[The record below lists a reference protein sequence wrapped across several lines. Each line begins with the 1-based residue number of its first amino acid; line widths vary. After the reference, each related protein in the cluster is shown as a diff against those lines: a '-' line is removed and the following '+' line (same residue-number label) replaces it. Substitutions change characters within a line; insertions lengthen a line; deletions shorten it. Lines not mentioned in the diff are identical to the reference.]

1 MNILSVEQI
10 SKSFGARTLFSNL
23 SFGISQ
29 GQKVALVA
37 RNGTGKTTLLN
48 ILAGLD
54 TADSGLVT
62 FRKGLKVN
70 YLPQDPQLPSNMHL
84 MDYLLGSDMEEMQAI
99 RNYEWA
105 LLHPDNM
112 DGFDQAL
119 AEMERLQAWDTEVR
133 IKQILSQLKLD
144 AFDAPISGLS
154 GGQKKRLALA
164 RALVDQPDF
173 LILDEPT
180 NHLDFDMVEWLENT
194 LGQSGLTLFLVTHD
208 RYFLEAVCDQIIELE
223 NGSLFTYPGSYGN
236 YLEKKAERIMQFQSS
251 TEKAQ
256 NLYRKELEWMRRQ
269 PKARGT
275 KAKARVDNFSHIETA
290 AKQKLKDERVKLEMK
305 VERLGS
311 KILEVHKLRKSFDD
325 LKIVDG
331 FSYVFKSGD
340 RIGIVGPN
348 GVGKSTFLKMLNGEI
363 APDGGKV
370 VTGETL
376 VTAHY
381 KQDGMQLKDDKR
393 VIEVVKEIAEFI
405 PLTKGQKLT
414 ASQLLE
420 RFLFE
425 GDAQYTY
432 VSKLSGGEKRR
443 LFLLT
448 LLMKNP
454 NFLILDEP
462 TNDLDLITLQVLED
476 FLLDF
481 PGILLIVSHDRF
493 FLDKL
498 ANHLFVFE
506 GHGQIRDFPGNYSE
520 YREWKAEQDKMKV
533 RQESAA
539 KNNKATAKPLVS
551 ARDKAKRTYKEE
563 QEFQV
568 LGRRISELE
577 ASKMAITQKFE
588 QPAPEDD
595 LEALSREMTAL
606 VAELDAAEMRWLELS
621 ELEG

>member
-10 SKSFGARTLFSNL
+10 SKSFGARVLFSNL

-54 TADSGLVT
+54 SADSGLVT
-62 FRKGLKVN
+62 YRKGLKVN
-70 YLPQDPQLPSNMHL
+70 YLPQDPQLPSNMRL
-84 MDYLLGSDMEEMQAI
+84 IDYLLGSDMEEMQAI

-112 DGFDQAL
+112 EGFDQAL

-223 NGSLFTYPGSYGN
+223 QGNLFTYPGSYGN

-269 PKARGT
+269 PKARST
-275 KAKARVDNFSHIETA
+275 KAKARVDNFSNIETA

-311 KILEVHKLRKSFDD
+311 KILEVHKLRKSFDN

-348 GVGKSTFLKMLNGEI
+348 GVGKSTFLRMLNGEI

-370 VTGETL
+370 VSGETL

-425 GDAQYTY
+425 GDAQYTF

-498 ANHLFVFE
+498 AGHLFVFE
-506 GHGQIRDFPGNYSE
+506 GDGQIRDFPGNYSE
-520 YREWKAEQDKMKV
+520 YREWKAEQDKMKA

-539 KNNKATAKPLVS
+539 RSNKTTAKPIVS
-551 ARDKAKRTYKEE
+551 IRDKAKRTYKEE
-563 QEFQV
+563 QEFQA
-568 LGRRISELE
+568 LGLRISELE
-577 ASKMAITQKFE
+577 ASKAAITQKFE
-588 QPAPEDD
+588 QPEPGDD
-595 LEALSREMTAL
+595 LEALSREMSAL
-606 VAELDAAEMRWLELS
+606 MAELDAAELRWLELS

>member
-10 SKSFGARTLFSNL
+10 RKSFGARQLFADL

-37 RNGTGKTTLLN
+37 RNGTGKTTLMD

-54 TADSGLVT
+54 TADKGQVT
-62 FRKGLKVN
+62 YRKGLKVN
-70 YLPQDPQLPSNMHL
+70 YLPQDPDLPGNMKL
-84 MDYLLGSDMEEMQAI
+84 IDYLLESDMEEMVAI
-99 RNYEWA
+99 RNYELA
-105 LLHPDNM
+105 MLHPEEM
-112 DGFDQAL
+112 GAFDKAL
-119 AEMERLQAWDTEVR
+119 SEMERLQAWDTEVR
-133 IKQILSQLKLD
+133 IKQILSKLKLEN
-144 AFDAPISGLS
+144 FEAPISSLS
-154 GGQKKRLALA
+154 GGQRKRVALA
-164 RALVDQPDF
+164 RALVDNPDF

-180 NHLDFDMVEWLENT
+180 NHLDFDMVEWLEGYLN
-194 LGQSGLTLFLVTHD
+194 QPGLTLFLVTHD
-208 RYFLEAVCDQIIELE
+208 RYFLEAVCDQILELDQ
-223 NGSLFTYPGSYGN
+223 GQLFTYEGTYGD
-236 YLEKKAERIMQFQSS
+236 YLEQKATRMAQFQSS
-251 TEKAQ
+251 VEKAK
-256 NLYRKELEWMRRQ
+256 NLYRKELDWMRRQ
-269 PKARGT
+269 PRARGT
-275 KAKARVDNFSHIETA
+275 KAKARVDNFSNVETA
-290 AKQKLKDERVKLEMK
+290 AKQRIQDERVKLEMK

-311 KILEVHKLRKSFDD
+311 KILEVHKLRKSFGD
-325 LKIVDG
+325 LKIADG
-331 FSYVFKSGD
+331 FSYVFKRGD

-348 GVGKSTFLKMLNGEI
+348 GVGKSTFLKLLNGEL

-381 KQDGMQLKDDKR
+381 KQDGLQLKDDLR

-443 LFLLT
+443 LYLLT
-448 LLMKNP
+448 LFMKNP

-506 GHGQIRDFPGNYSE
+506 GKGQIRDFPGNYSD
-520 YREWKAEQDKMKV
+520 YRDWKTQQELLQASAE
-533 RQESAA
+533 RAA
-539 KNNKATAKPLVS
+539 KARVVEKATPTVDRAKT
-551 ARDKAKRTYKEE
+551 KRSYKEQ
-563 QEFQV
+563 QEFLQLEERV
-568 LGRRISELE
+568 AALE
-577 ASKMAITQKFE
+577 ARKTAITQKFE
-588 QPAPEDD
+588 QPEPGGD
-595 LEALSREMTAL
+595 LEALSREMSAL
-606 VAELDAAEMRWLELS
+606 VSELDAAELRWLELS
-621 ELEG
+621 ELEE